1 VTLSD
6 NDATTEFPY
15 NDKTEIIPTVEPV
28 TEDSLERIKQPE
40 GYKFAHTVADDT
52 EIVFKGRDRED
63 PVVVVFNEIQ
73 KAITSTER
81 LFPQDLPHEHQ
92 IHVLSALMIARAE
105 IRNFL
110 EQQHEEEE

>member
-6 NDATTEFPY
+6 NDATTEFPH
-15 NDKTEIIPTVEPV
+15 NDKTEVIPPVEAI
-28 TEDSLERIKQPE
+28 TEESLERIRSSE
-40 GYKFAHTVADDT
+40 GYKYAHTIADDT
-52 EIVFKGRDRED
+52 EIVFKGRARED
-63 PVVVVFNEIQ
+63 PVVVVFHEIQ
-73 KAITSTER
+73 KAITSADR
-81 LFPQDLPHEHQ
+81 LFPQDFPHEHQ